1 MENERMAAASLRV
14 LGMAYREVDSRE
26 PGPDDQF
33 TWVGLT
39 GMKDTPRAG
48 VTSEGLER
56 AYHF

>member
-1 MENERMAAASLRV
+1 MAAASLRV